1 MLQPR
6 THLTG
11 DDLRD
16 VAALE
21 QRVVAHDGGRLKIEW
36 EDLRARSA
44 DPGDGPTTDLLWR
57 DPRGGVVGYVGF
69 DSWDGRT
76 VELAGMVDPVARG
89 RGIGTALLDAAVRV
103 CRDRGFAQA
112 LLIVPRPSAAGHHL
126 ARRLGAPLEHSE
138 HALRLDAP
146 PAPGEEDPRTTLRA
160 ATTGDLDVLAE
171 LLTDAFGQAPT
182 HLEAGFA
189 GGDTLVVVHDGT
201 VVGTLRRPRD
211 GVSGGIYGFAIT
223 PRSQGRGIG
232 RDVLRR
238 VSRQFFDEGASSV
251 RLEVAVDNDRALGLY
266 TSVGFR
272 RVQTEDYYD
281 LPL

>member
-1 MLQPR
+1 MLHPR
-6 THLTG
+6 THLTA
-11 DDLRD
+11 DDLRA
-16 VAALE
+16 VADLE
-21 QRVVAHDGGRLKIEW
+21 ERVVAHDGGRLKIEW
-36 EDLRARSA
+36 DSLRARSA
-44 DPGDGPTTDLLWR
+44 DPGGGPTTDLLWTAP
-57 DPRGGVVGYVGF
+57 DGRGVGYVGF

-76 VELAGMVDPVARG
+76 VELVGMVDPAERG
-89 RGIGTALLDAAVRV
+89 RGTGTVLLDAAVQV

-112 LLIVPRPSAAGHHL
+112 LLIVPRPSEAGHRL

-146 PAPGEEDPRTTLRA
+146 PAAGDEDPRTTLRT
-160 ATTGDLDVLAE
+160 ATAEDLDVLAD
-171 LLTDAFGQAPT
+171 LLADAFGHPPT
-182 HLEAGFA
+182 HLAASFA
-189 GGDTLVVVHDGT
+189 EGDTVAVEHEGA

-211 GVSGGIYGFAIT
+211 GASGGIYGFAVA
-223 PRSQGRGIG
+223 PMFQGRGIG

-238 VSRQFFDEGASSV
+238 VSREFFADGATSV

>member
-6 THLTG
+6 THLTA
-11 DDLRD
+11 DDLD
-16 VAALE
+16 AVADLE
-21 QRVVAHDGGRLKIEW
+21 RRVVGHDGGRLKIEW
-36 EDLRARSA
+36 EDLRQRTA
-44 DPGDGPTTDLLWR
+44 DPGEGPTTNLLWSAPDGR
-57 DPRGGVVGYVGF
+57 ADGYVGF

-76 VELAGMVDPVARG
+76 VELVGMVDPDARG
-89 RGIGTALLDAAVRV
+89 RGIGTALLDAALQV

-112 LLIVPRPSAAGHHL
+112 LLIVPRPSEAGHHL

-146 PAPGEEDPRTTLRA
+146 PPPAAEDPRTTLRA
-160 ATTGDLDVLAE
+160 ATTDDLDVLAE
-171 LLTDAFGQAPT
+171 LLTAAFGEPPT
-182 HLEAGFA
+182 HLEAAFGA
-189 GGDTLVVVHDGT
+189 GDTLAVEHGGT

-211 GVSGGIYGFAIT
+211 GSSGGVYGFAVA
-223 PRSQGRGIG
+223 PEFQGRGIG

-238 VSRQFFDEGASSV
+238 VSRQLFDEGATSV